1 MKRHHTESPTDIY
14 IHQALE
20 VRTITTTGRGTLHNN
35 MLNVLTR
42 KLNNTI
48 LCQPPHLKAKS
59 HLNPA
64 DLILPPAYTRSC
76 LPLLSS
82 SSVIHPSAPPNIPH
96 FSLANA
102 CKQPLHTPSTPTA
115 IFKHPPPPA
124 PCWPQNHLSRVTD
137 VFLHK
142 NICTDTPH
150 YVHMHHKHSGNTPA
164 PALTLRNAGTSWRRK

>member
-82 SSVIHPSAPPNIPH
+82 SSVIHPSAPPPIYPISLWPMHVNNPYIPLQPPQP
-96 FSLANA
+96 FSSI
-102 CKQPLHTPSTPTA
+102 PLLL
-115 IFKHPPPPA
+115 PPVGPRTTY
-124 PCWPQNHLSRVTD
+124 L
-137 VFLHK
+137 
-142 NICTDTPH
+142 
-150 YVHMHHKHSGNTPA
+150 G
-164 PALTLRNAGTSWRRK
+164 